1 MDSTALIILVVVV
14 VIALA
19 VVGMVVAR
27 GTKKRE
33 AARAQAEELRSDPV
47 ASGAG
52 VHDANLEA
60 QRAAEEAERLRRE
73 AEQAEAQ
80 ARRAEQGVTVEQ
92 ARQEDQLREA
102 DRVDPDVNPKSDDY
116 DPSQPAAGPV
126 APPEQSDT
134 RTDADEGVAT
144 HGDDPRTESPPRR

>member
-19 VVGMVVAR
+19 VVGLVVAR

-80 ARRAEQGVTVEQ
+80 ARKAEQGVTVEQ
-92 ARQEDQLREA
+92 ARQEDQLRQA
-102 DRVDPDVNPKSDDY
+102 DRVDPDVNPKADDY

-126 APPEQSDT
+126 APPEQPDT
-134 RTDADEGVAT
+134 RTDPDQGVAT
-144 HGDDPRTESPPRR
+144 LGDEPRQESPPRR

>member
-1 MDSTALIILVVVV
+1 MDSTAIIILVIVVV
-14 VIALA
+14 LALA
-19 VVGMVVAR
+19 VVAVVVAR
-27 GTKKRE
+27 GAKKRE
-33 AARAQAEELRSDPV
+33 EARVQAEQLRSDPV

-92 ARQEDQLREA
+92 ARQEDLLREA
-102 DRVDPDVNPKSDDY
+102 DRVDPDVNPRSDDY
-116 DPSQPAAGPV
+116 DPSQPVAGPV
-126 APPEQSDT
+126 APPEQTDT
-134 RTDADEGVAT
+134 RTDADDGVTT